1 MIETIKLNKSFGA
14 IKAVDD
20 LSFKVEKGEVLG
32 FLGPNGAGKS
42 TTMKILTCF
51 LAPTSGTATVCGH
64 DILDDPMAVRRV
76 VGYLPESAPAYAEMS
91 VLAFLNFVGAIR
103 GFSGAGL
110 SVAVENVIDM
120 CVLDEVR
127 HQMFDTLSKGFKRRV
142 CLAQALIHDPEVLI
156 MDEPTDGLDPNQ
168 KREVRQLISRM
179 AENKVIVL
187 STHILEEVDAV
198 CTRAVIIAR
207 GRLVADGTP
216 ESLKQRSR
224 HHGAIRLSVKGAQ
237 KGTVREALERL
248 ENVESV
254 EDLNGAAA
262 EACSFMLFPN
272 PGKAIASQVSRL
284 ILEKSWD
291 VEEMHVEQGHLDEV
305 FRDLTLGAEEGKGS

>member
-1 MIETIKLNKSFGA
+1 MIETIKLYKSFGT
-14 IKAVDD
+14 IQAVDD

-51 LAPTSGTATVCGH
+51 MAPTSGTATVCGH

-110 SVAVENVIDM
+110 SRAVENVIDM

-168 KREVRQLISRM
+168 KHEVRQLISRM

-224 HHGAIRLSVKGAQ
+224 YHGAIRLSVKGVE
-237 KGTVREALERL
+237 KGAVREALERL
-248 ENVESV
+248 ENVKSV
-254 EDLNGAAA
+254 EDQNGAAA
-262 EACSFMLFPN
+262 RACCFMLFPN

-284 ILEKSWD
+284 IHEKSWD

-305 FRDLTLGAEEGKGS
+305 FRELTLGAEESKGS